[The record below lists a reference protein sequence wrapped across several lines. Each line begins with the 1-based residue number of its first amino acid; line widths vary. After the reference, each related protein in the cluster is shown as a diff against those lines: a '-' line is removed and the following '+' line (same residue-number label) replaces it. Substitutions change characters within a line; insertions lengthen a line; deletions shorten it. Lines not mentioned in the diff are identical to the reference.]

1 MAALEI
7 AGLVI
12 FFLII
17 AAGMIMILFS
27 LPGCWIILADAI
39 IYGLIT
45 RFQEVNLWVL
55 LLLLFVATAAE
66 GLEFLAGVYGTKYYG
81 ASRRGI
87 IGAIIGAILGAILM
101 SPLLFLIGAVIG
113 AFIGAFLG
121 ASIVEYLNDR
131 NYKRAIRAG
140 MGAFLGKLGGI
151 LAKEI
156 AAVAMLG
163 ILIYFIFQS

>member
-1 MAALEI
+1 MAALEV

-17 AAGMIMILFS
+17 AAGMIMILFG
-27 LPGCWIILADAI
+27 LPGCWIILADALV
-39 IYGLIT
+39 YGLIT
-45 RFQEVNLWVL
+45 RFEQVTLWVL
-55 LLLLFVATAAE
+55 LLLLVMASAAE
-66 GLEFLAGVYGTKYYG
+66 GLEFIAGIYGTKYYG

-87 IGAIIGAILGAILM
+87 AGAIVGAIIGAILM
-101 SPLLFLIGAVIG
+101 SPLLFLIGAVLG
-113 AFIGAFLG
+113 AFVGAFLG
-121 ASIVEYLNDR
+121 ASLVEYLNDR
-131 NYKRAIRAG
+131 NYKRALRAG